1 MRLKG
6 ILYTIL
12 SGLLYGFA
20 PVICGLTYAYGN
32 NATTT
37 AFFRGFFVLPIL
49 SVLMIKKKISFKISW
64 NDFIKIAIVSLFG
77 QVITTILLYGS
88 IEYVG
93 AGTSTT
99 LHFLY
104 PLVVTLICHYV
115 YKDVLTKT
123 HIIALTIAL
132 LGIAMFL
139 DLNDLTKLT
148 GVLMAIASSITF
160 AVYLVGVE
168 KLHLSKINDL
178 KLTFYISL
186 CMCVF
191 TFIYGT
197 FTNQLVLVQ
206 PLQSYFYLVLIAILA
221 QLCAVTFLKKGIEI
235 LGSSLAS
242 LLSMFEPVTSVI
254 FGVLLLNEELTL
266 LKVIGCILILFSISL
281 LIKKD
286 E

>member
-6 ILYTIL
+6 IIYTIL

-32 NATTT
+32 NATST
-37 AFFRGFFVLPIL
+37 AFFRGLFVLPIL
-49 SVLMIKKKISFKISW
+49 AVLMIKNKISFKITW
-64 NDFIKIAIVSLFG
+64 NEFIKILIVSLFG

-115 YKDVLTKT
+115 YRDKLTKT
-123 HIIALTIAL
+123 HIIALSIAL

-148 GVLMAIASSITF
+148 GVIMAVASSVTF
-160 AVYLVGVE
+160 AIYLVGVE
-168 KLHLSKINDL
+168 KLHLSRINDL

-186 CMCVF
+186 CMCAC
-191 TFIYGT
+191 TYIYGS
-197 FTNQLVLVQ
+197 FTNTLVLNQ
-206 PLQSYFYLVLIAILA
+206 PIQSYIYLILIAILA

-235 LGSSLAS
+235 LGSSMAS

-254 FGVLLLNEELTL
+254 FGVLLLNEELTV
-266 LKVIGCILILFSISL
+266 LKVIGCVLILFSISL

>member
-6 ILYTIL
+6 IIYTIL

-32 NATTT
+32 NATST

-49 SVLMIKKKISFKISW
+49 ALIMIKNKISFKITL
-64 NDFIKIAIVSLFG
+64 NEFIKIFFVALFG

-123 HIIALTIAL
+123 HIIALSIAL
-132 LGIAMFL
+132 LGIFMFL

-148 GVLMAIASSITF
+148 GVFMAIASSVTF
-160 AVYLVGVE
+160 AIYLVGVE
-168 KLHLSKINDL
+168 KLKLSKMNDC

-186 CMCVF
+186 CMCVS
-191 TFIYGT
+191 TFIYGS
-197 FTNQLVLVQ
+197 FTNTLVLVQ
-206 PLQSYFYLVLIAILA
+206 PIQSYILLILIAILA

-266 LKVIGCILILFSISL
+266 LKVIGCVLILFSIGL
-281 LIKKD
+281 LIKK

>member
-6 ILYTIL
+6 IIYTIL

-32 NATTT
+32 NATST
-37 AFFRGFFVLPIL
+37 AFFRGLFVLPIL
-49 SVLMIKKKISFKISW
+49 AILMIKNKISFKLPL
-64 NDFIKIAIVSLFG
+64 NDFIKILTVSLFG

-115 YKDVLTKT
+115 YKDVLTKK
-123 HIIALTIAL
+123 HIIALSIAL

-139 DLNDLTKLT
+139 DVNDLTKIT
-148 GVLMAIASSITF
+148 GVIMAIASSITF
-160 AVYLVGVE
+160 AIYLVGVE

-186 CMCVF
+186 CMCVC
-191 TFIYGT
+191 TYIYGT
-197 FTNQLVLVQ
+197 FTNTLVLNQ
-206 PLQSYFYLVLIAILA
+206 PIQSYIYLILIAILA

-235 LGSSLAS
+235 LGSSMAS

-266 LKVIGCILILFSISL
+266 LKVVGCVLILLSISL